1 MTSNDICNI
10 RQLLERVSND
20 DLEPLVEYI
29 LKARTESLSKQ
40 VDFKRWHPEHRRY
53 ASAILDELRLFGG
66 NSFAN
71 LWRKSG
77 PSYTEV
83 VRDVAGKLK
92 VKGVGS
98 MELIELEEA
107 MVQSILRQAL
117 EKSSGEDRRELE
129 EILREAGLDKTKMT
143 ALLNGSAL
151 SGLVV
156 PAVARMI
163 LYRTSTVIVNSMAQQ
178 LLGHGLRSAVVA
190 GGTFAGGRAVA
201 ALAGPVGWAG
211 RLGHSRCLDR
221 RGSGWA
227 CLPGHHSLRIAY
239 RHAASQGSCRGS
251 DRFHEWS
258 FRWLS

>member
-1 MTSNDICNI
+1 MTSNDISNT

-117 EKSSGEDRRELE
+117 EKSSGEDRHELE

-201 ALAGPVGWAG
+201 ALAGPVGWVIAG
-211 RLGHSRCLDR
+211 VWTAVDLAG
-221 RGSGWA
+221 
-227 CLPGHHSLRIAY
+227 PAY
-239 RHAASQGSCRGS
+239 RVTIPCVLHIAMLRLKARAEAATDFMNGAFDG
-251 DRFHEWS
+251 
-258 FRWLS
+258 

>member
-1 MTSNDICNI
+1 M
-10 RQLLERVSND
+10 
-20 DLEPLVEYI
+20 
-29 LKARTESLSKQ
+29 
-40 VDFKRWHPEHRRY
+40 
-53 ASAILDELRLFGG
+53 FGG

-190 GGTFAGGRAVA
+190 GEPLPAVV
-201 ALAGPVGWAG
+201 P
-211 RLGHSRCLDR
+211 S
-221 RGSGWA
+221 
-227 CLPGHHSLRIAY
+227 P
-239 RHAASQGSCRGS
+239 
-251 DRFHEWS
+251 
-258 FRWLS
+258 RWLGRSAGS

>member
-1 MTSNDICNI
+1 MTSIDISNT
-10 RQLLERVSND
+10 RQLLERASND

-29 LKARTESLSKQ
+29 LKANTESLSKQ
-40 VDFKRWHPEHRRY
+40 VDFKRSHPEHRRY
-53 ASAILDELRLFGG
+53 ASSILDELRLFGG
-66 NSFAN
+66 NSFVN

-83 VRDVAGKLK
+83 VRDVASKLK
-92 VKGVGS
+92 VKGAGS

-129 EILREAGLDKTKMT
+129 VILREAGLDKTKMT

-156 PAVARMI
+156 PTVARLI

-190 GGTFAGGRAVA
+190 GEPSLAVV
-201 ALAGPVGWAG
+201 PSP
-211 RLGHSRCLDR
+211 R
-221 RGSGWA
+221 
-227 CLPGHHSLRIAY
+227 
-239 RHAASQGSCRGS
+239 
-251 DRFHEWS
+251 
-258 FRWLS
+258 